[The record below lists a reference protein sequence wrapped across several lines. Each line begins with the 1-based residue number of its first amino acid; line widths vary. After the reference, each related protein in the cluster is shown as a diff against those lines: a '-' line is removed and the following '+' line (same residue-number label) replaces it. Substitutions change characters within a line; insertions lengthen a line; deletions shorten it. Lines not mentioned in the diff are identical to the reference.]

1 LALEQDP
8 TLQLLD
14 ASALRGETARRWA
27 EAAAARADLFGA
39 HRQLSELLER
49 ATAMRAGD
57 VAALLDVATVVG
69 LDVPVPLAERSL
81 LDGSRRV
88 ERVTP
93 GQRLADMAAS
103 FAAVRTVISA
113 VDEIWG
119 AAIPWVR
126 DSRARLAAL
135 TAEAEALGVS
145 VPDALDAIGGALDA
159 LAEAVVADPLAWPTP
174 AIAATDARLDAA
186 GNDLAARR
194 AVRDD
199 WPGQLATAR
208 QLVTSLA
215 ALVVTDREVTTRARS
230 RISGIRSPADSDPIP
245 DLAAELD
252 ALAVGAETAS
262 WQDASAG
269 LAAWRRRMDAATAAV
284 AKRVAAHQALLD
296 RRIELRGRLDAYE
309 AKAARMHRL
318 EDAELAAL
326 RRRAHD
332 ALYTAPT
339 DLVAAGELV
348 RDYQEALR
356 REPSP

>member
-1 LALEQDP
+1 
-8 TLQLLD
+8 LLD

-49 ATAMRAGD
+49 ATAMRPGD
-57 VAALLDVATVVG
+57 VAALLDAATVVG
-69 LDVPVPLAERSL
+69 LDAPLPLAERSL

-93 GQRLADMAAS
+93 DRRLADMAAA
-103 FAAVRTVISA
+103 FADVRTVLSA
-113 VDEIWG
+113 VEEIWG

-126 DSRARLAAL
+126 DRRARLAEL
-135 TAEAEALGVS
+135 TAEADALGVS
-145 VPDALDAIGGALDA
+145 VPDALDALDGALDA
-159 LAEAVVADPLAWPTP
+159 LAEAVVADPLAWPSP
-174 AIAATDARLDAA
+174 AVAATDARLDAA
-186 GNDLAARR
+186 GTDLAARR

-199 WPGQLATAR
+199 WPGHLASAR

-215 ALVVTDREVTTRARS
+215 ALVVTDREITTQAQS
-230 RISGIRSPADSDPIP
+230 RISGVEPPADSDPSP
-245 DLAAELD
+245 ELAAELD
-252 ALAVGAETAS
+252 ALAARAETAS
-262 WQDASAG
+262 WQDAAAG

-284 AKRVAAHQALLD
+284 SQRVTAHQALLD
-296 RRIELRGRLDAYE
+296 RRSELRGRLEAYQ

-339 DLVAAGELV
+339 DLVVAGELV
-348 RDYQEALR
+348 RDYQDALR
-356 REPSP
+356 REASP